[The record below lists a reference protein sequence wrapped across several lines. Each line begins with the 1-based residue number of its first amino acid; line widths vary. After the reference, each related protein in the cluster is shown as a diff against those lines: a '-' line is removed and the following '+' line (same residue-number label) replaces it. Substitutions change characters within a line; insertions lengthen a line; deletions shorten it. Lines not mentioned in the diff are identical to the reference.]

1 MKILRSKE
9 TLDFWT
15 GQRKRLANLYLT
27 SNTLMSTVGWAVGRF
42 FNVIAAAET
51 FCIPTPP
58 DPLVDA
64 CVDGFGSDMW
74 CSVLSLFSSKRFSKM
89 FSNQRSS
96 SLGSPSWKT
105 VCTVF
110 GIFYINPTHL
120 GVINRLKWFF
130 WKIRFRRD
138 LLRAKW
144 GWALSGTELSQAE
157 HCPGQREVRLSTVR
171 EAAKSCWALFWKQ
184 LSHTEHCSG
193 QSWVRLSTVRDR
205 AESRWA
211 LFGTELSQAG
221 PKLRQSEHCRGQREV
236 RLSTFRDRAESDW
249 ALPGTNVSQAEHCP
263 GQR

>member
-120 GVINRLKWFF
+120 GVINRLKWFSERYVFAEIF
-130 WKIRFRRD
+130 W
-138 LLRAKW
+138 
-144 GWALSGTELSQAE
+144 ELSEAE
-157 HCPGQREVRLSTVR
+157 HCL
-171 EAAKSCWALFWKQ
+171 
-184 LSHTEHCSG
+184 G
-193 QSWVRLSTVRDR
+193 QSWVRLNTVRDR
-205 AESRWA
+205 GKSGWA
-211 LFGTELSQAG
+211 LSGKLLS
-221 PKLRQSEHCRGQREV
+221 H
-236 RLSTFRDRAESDW
+236 
-249 ALPGTNVSQAEHCP
+249 AEHCF
-263 GQR
+263 GNS